1 MTRPAADTVVSTRYL
16 PLAVAW
22 VVICSFQHG
31 YHIAALNQ
39 IQAVLTCKVTADP
52 PQINDATFTSCIPM
66 TDAQFGIL
74 TAMFTIGGFAGS
86 LGAGRF
92 LNLGRKHAV
101 MWHGGLLIAGSLLM
115 STANSMFV
123 LMAGR
128 LLIGLGC
135 GIGICSVPIYL
146 AEISPPAIQGRIGVL
161 NQLGIVIGIFIAS
174 LFGLALA
181 KPSSWRWVLF
191 NSAVAAVAQLVLGL
205 IIVESPSWLRA
216 QGRTEEATKA
226 ASRLW
231 TVTKAVDSDEREA
244 LLESE
249 VEAHVP
255 EEATEAGEHRP
266 AINVP
271 SLLASSD
278 LYRPVALVLVAMFV
292 QQASG
297 INAVMY
303 FSNDILSRV
312 VPREVAAY
320 TSLGITVLNA
330 IMTFPAIFLVDRLGR
345 KPLLMMS
352 LIGAMISNAALG
364 IALDAG
370 ITTLSSVAVL
380 TFVASFAIGLGPVP
394 YLMISELTPYYAVSA
409 MSSLSMSVNWSTNFL
424 IGAAFLPLRNFLAR
438 LSFGDSPAE
447 GSGEGRIF
455 YVFVLAMILCAMYL
469 SAAWK
474 PAASHR

>member
-1 MTRPAADTVVSTRYL
+1 MQV
-16 PLAVAW
+16 
-22 VVICSFQHG
+22 
-31 YHIAALNQ
+31 
-39 IQAVLTCKVTADP
+39 
-52 PQINDATFTSCIPM
+52 NDGWFSLCVPM
-66 TDAQFGIL
+66 TDAQFGLL

-92 LNLGRKHAV
+92 LNNGRKHAV
-101 MWHGGLLIAGSLLM
+101 VWHGGLLIVGSLLM
-115 STANSMFV
+115 SIANSILV
-123 LMAGR
+123 LVLGR
-128 LLIGLGC
+128 LFIGLGC
-135 GIGICSVPIYL
+135 GIGICTVPIYL
-146 AEISPPAIQGRIGVL
+146 AEVSPPAIQGRIGVL
-161 NQLGIVIGIFIAS
+161 NQLGIVIGIFAAS

-181 KPSSWRWVLF
+181 TPSTWRWVLF
-191 NSAVAAVAQLVLGL
+191 ISACAAVAQLVFSL

-226 ASRLW
+226 ASKLW
-231 TVTKAVDSDEREA
+231 TVTKSVDQDEREA

-255 EEATEAGEHRP
+255 DEATEAGEHRP

-278 LYRPVALVLVAMFV
+278 LHRPLAIVLVAMLV

-330 IMTFPAIFLVDRLGR
+330 IMTFPAIFLVDHLGR

-352 LIGAMISNAALG
+352 IVGAIVSNALLG

-370 ITTLSSVAVL
+370 VTWLSSIAVL
-380 TFVASFAIGLGPVP
+380 TFVASFAVGLGPVP

-424 IGAAFLPLRNFLAR
+424 IGAAFLPLRNFLAK

-447 GSGEGRIF
+447 GSGEGRVF
-455 YVFVLAMILCAMYL
+455 YVFTLAMIACSLYL

>member
-16 PLAVAW
+16 ALAVGW

-39 IQAVLTCKVTADP
+39 IQAVLTCKVTTDVP
-52 PQINDATFTSCIPM
+52 PANDGGLSLCVPM

-74 TAMFTIGGFAGS
+74 TAMFTS
-86 LGAGRF
+86 LNVDREFYSDDDYGEI
-92 LNLGRKHAV
+92 V
-101 MWHGGLLIAGSLLM
+101 
-115 STANSMFV
+115 
-123 LMAGR
+123 
-128 LLIGLGC
+128 GLGC
-135 GIGICSVPIYL
+135 GIGICSVPVYL
-146 AEISPPAIQGRIGVL
+146 AEVSPSAIQGRIGVL
-161 NQLGIVIGIFIAS
+161 NQLGIVIGIFAAS
-174 LFGLALA
+174 AFGLVLPALDLA
-181 KPSSWRWVLF
+181 MGFS
-191 NSAVAAVAQLVLGL
+191 QLWCRGH
-205 IIVESPSWLRA
+205 RA
-216 QGRTEEATKA
+216 GRTEEATKA

-231 TVTKAVDSDEREA
+231 SVSKNVDPDEREA

-255 EEATEAGEHRP
+255 DEATEAGEHRP

-271 SLLASSD
+271 SLLASGD
-278 LYRPVALVLVAMFV
+278 LHRPLALVLVAMFV

-312 VPREVAAY
+312 VPREIAAY

-330 IMTFPAIFLVDRLGR
+330 IMTFPPIFLVDRLGR

-352 LIGAMISNAALG
+352 IMGAIISSAALG
-364 IALDAG
+364 ISLDAG
-370 ITTLSSVAVL
+370 ITSLSSIAVL
-380 TFVASFAIGLGPVP
+380 GFVASFAIGLGPVP

-409 MSSLSMSVNWSTNFL
+409 MSSLSMAVNWSTNFV
-424 IGAAFLPLRNFLAR
+424 IGAAFLPLRNFLAK
-438 LSFGDSPAE
+438 LSFGGSPAE
-447 GSGEGRIF
+447 GSGEGRVF
-455 YVFVLAMILCAMYL
+455 YVFVLAMIACSMYL

-474 PAASHR
+474 PTASHN